1 MLALFYCKEMEENN
15 MAYTNSSLVT
25 YTKISPN
32 RTSPRKHVIDT
43 ITIHAYVG
51 QVTAERGCNG
61 SRFVKYNPITGA
73 SCNYVVGY
81 DGSIGLCVPESDRS
95 WCTSNKANDHRA
107 ITIEVACDTTHPYAV
122 KDKAMIAL
130 IQLCADICR
139 RNNIKK
145 LVWSTNKN
153 ERVNHLNGC
162 NMTVHRDYKNK
173 ACPGE
178 FLYERHGYIANE
190 VNKLLGFTTTR
201 SYLMK
206 GDKGDAVKKL
216 QENLNYLGYPCGTA
230 DGSFGTKTETA
241 LKNFQKAYKLTVDG
255 KYGATSKKI
264 LESAVEKKKN
274 AVTTSA
280 KKYVHNNIDYSL
292 VFDPI
297 YYSNKYS
304 DLKAAFGTN
313 ATKLFKHFIE
323 HGRVEGRQAI
333 STFNPIVYKNRY
345 PDLQQVFEDN
355 MISYYN
361 HYILYGFKEKRKGV

>member
-1 MLALFYCKEMEENN
+1 
-15 MAYTNSSLVT
+15 MAYTNSPLVT

-32 RTSPRKHVIDT
+32 RTSPRNHAIDT
-43 ITIHAYVG
+43 ITIHVYVG

-61 SRFVKYNPITGA
+61 SRFVKYNPIGGA

-95 WCTSNKANDHRA
+95 WCSSNKANDHRSV
-107 ITIEVACDTTHPYAV
+107 TIEVASETVHPYV
-122 KDKAMIAL
+122 VTDKAMTAL

-145 LVWSTNKN
+145 LVWSSNKE
-153 ERVNHLNGC
+153 ERVKHLNGC
-162 NMTVHRDYKNK
+162 NMTLHRDFKPSK
-173 ACPGE
+173 SCPGQY
-178 FLYERHGYIANE
+178 LYERHGYIANE
-190 VNKLLGFTTTR
+190 VNKLLGFKTPASSITTSAR

-216 QENLNYLGYPCGTA
+216 QENLNYLGYPCGIA
-230 DGSFGTKTETA
+230 DGSFGVKTETA

-255 KYGATSKKI
+255 KYGSTSKKT
-264 LESAVEKKKN
+264 LENAVEKKKN
-274 AVTTSA
+274 ATTTST
-280 KKYVHNNIDYSL
+280 KKFVHNNLDYSL

-304 DLKAAFGTN
+304 DLKAAFGIN
-313 ATKLFKHFIE
+313 ATKLFEHFIE
-323 HGRVEGRQAI
+323 YGRVEGRQAI
-333 STFNPIVYKNRY
+333 STFNPVVYKNRY
-345 PDLQQVFEDN
+345 PDLQDLFEDN

-361 HYILYGFKEKRKGV
+361 HYIIYGFQENRKAT